1 MENRDR
7 TIRISTNGD
16 KKKALKI
23 YAMNIGVM
31 SMLCV
36 AWFFAARAINK
47 PLVLPDF
54 LETMEAFFTS
64 WVDKKTMRNMGLTMY
79 RVMTG
84 SFYGL
89 IVGSVLGLWMGY
101 SEKALSLLSPFVNS
115 IRQVPIMAWV
125 PLSIIWFGLGEGPTV
140 FMIFMSAVFPLI
152 INTIS
157 GVTSIDRNY
166 FNAARSMG
174 AGTSAIF
181 RDIVIP
187 GAMPG
192 FLTGLR
198 LALGSGWM
206 SVICAEFI
214 ATSSGF
220 GYLMIEAQERLQT
233 SKLYALMIMS
243 AIVGYAVD
251 QLIRLIER
259 KVTSWRFKDG
269 KAKG

>member
-1 MENRDR
+1 MEIRDR
-7 TIRISTNGD
+7 TIRVPVNGD
-16 KKKALKI
+16 KKKARKMLL
-23 YAMNIGVM
+23 MNVGVM
-31 SMLCV
+31 GMICV
-36 AWFFAARAINK
+36 AWFFAARAIGK

-54 LETMEAFFTS
+54 VETMKEFITAWFN
-64 WVDKKTMRNMGLTMY
+64 KKIMRNMGLTLW
-79 RVMTG
+79 RVSVG

-89 IVGSVLGLWMGY
+89 ILGSVLGLLMGY
-101 SEKALSLLSPFVNS
+101 SEKVMTLLSPFINS
-115 IRQVPIMAWV
+115 IRQIPIMAWV
-125 PLSIIWFGLGEGPTV
+125 PLSIIWFGLGEGPTI

-152 INTIS
+152 INTIA
-157 GVTSIDRNY
+157 GVTDIDRNF

-174 AGTSAIF
+174 ATTPAIF
-181 RDIVIP
+181 RDIIIP

-198 LALGSGWM
+198 LAIGSGWM

-220 GYLMIEAQERLQT
+220 GYLMVEAQERLQT
-233 SKLYALMIMS
+233 SRLYALMIMS
-243 AIVGYAVD
+243 AIVGYAMD
-251 QLIRLIER
+251 QLIRFIER

>member
-16 KKKALKI
+16 KKKAMKI
-23 YAMNIGVM
+23 RLMNIAVM
-31 SMLCV
+31 SGICV
-36 AWFFAARAINK
+36 AWYFAARAIGK

-54 LETMEAFFTS
+54 LETLEAFVTS
-64 WVDKKTMRNMGLTMY
+64 WFDKKVMRNMGLTMY
-79 RVMTG
+79 RVLTG
-84 SFYGL
+84 SIYGL

-101 SEKALSLLSPFVNS
+101 SERALSLLSPFVNS
-115 IRQVPIMAWV
+115 IRQIPIMAWV

-157 GVTSIDRNY
+157 GVTGIDRNY

-174 AGTSAIF
+174 ANTAAIF

-233 SKLYALMIMS
+233 PKLYALMIMS
-243 AIVGYAVD
+243 AIVGYAMD
-251 QLIRLIER
+251 QMIRLLER
-259 KVTSWRFKDG
+259 KLTGWRFKDG

>member
-7 TIRISTNGD
+7 TIRVPVNGD
-16 KKKALKI
+16 KKKAMKLRL
-23 YAMNIGVM
+23 MNVAVLAG
-31 SMLCV
+31 LCL
-36 AWFFAARAINK
+36 AWFIAARLIGK

-54 LETMEAFFTS
+54 VETMEQFFS
-64 WVDKKTMRNMGLTMY
+64 AWVNKRTMRNMGITLW
-79 RVMTG
+79 RVLVG

-89 IVGSVLGLWMGY
+89 IVGSVLGLLMGY
-101 SEKALSLLSPFVNS
+101 SEKVMALLSPFVNS

-152 INTIS
+152 INTIA
-157 GVTSIDRNY
+157 GVTDIDRNY

-174 AGTSAIF
+174 ANTAAIF
-181 RDIVIP
+181 RDIIIP

-198 LALGSGWM
+198 LAIGSGWM

-220 GYLMIEAQERLQT
+220 GYLMIEAQERMQT
-233 SKLYALMIMS
+233 AKLYALMIMS
-243 AIVGYAVD
+243 AIVGFAID
-251 QLIRLIER
+251 QLIRLVER
-259 KVTSWRFKDG
+259 KLTSWRFKDG

>member
-7 TIRISTNGD
+7 TIRVPVNGD
-16 KKKALKI
+16 KKKAMKLRLMTV
-23 YAMNIGVM
+23 AVM
-31 SMLCV
+31 GGLCL
-36 AWFFAARAINK
+36 AWFIAARMIGK

-54 LETMEAFFTS
+54 LETMQQFFS
-64 WVDKKTMRNMGLTMY
+64 AWLNKRIMRNMGITLW
-79 RVMTG
+79 RVLLG

-89 IVGSVLGLWMGY
+89 IVGSVLGLIMGY
-101 SEKALSLLSPFVNS
+101 SEKVMTLLSPFVNS

-125 PLSIIWFGLGEGPTV
+125 PLSIIWFGLGEGPTI

-152 INTIS
+152 INTIA
-157 GVTSIDRNY
+157 GVTGIDRNY

-174 AGTSAIF
+174 ANTAAIF
-181 RDIVIP
+181 RDIIIP

-198 LALGSGWM
+198 LAVGSGWM

-220 GYLMIEAQERLQT
+220 GYMMIEAQERMQT

-243 AIVGYAVD
+243 AIVGFAID
-251 QLIRLIER
+251 QLIRLVEH
-259 KVTSWRFKDG
+259 KLTSWRFKDG

>member
-7 TIRISTNGD
+7 TIRVPVNGD
-16 KKKALKI
+16 KKKAMKLRL
-23 YAMNIGVM
+23 MNVAVM
-31 SMLCV
+31 GGLCL
-36 AWFFAARAINK
+36 AWFIAARMIGK

-54 LETMEAFFTS
+54 LETMQQFFS
-64 WVDKKTMRNMGLTMY
+64 AWLNKRIMRNMGITLW
-79 RVMTG
+79 RVLLG

-89 IVGSVLGLWMGY
+89 IVGSVLGLIMGY
-101 SEKALSLLSPFVNS
+101 SEKVMTLLSPFVNS

-125 PLSIIWFGLGEGPTV
+125 PLSIIWFGLGEGPTI

-152 INTIS
+152 INTIA
-157 GVTSIDRNY
+157 GVTGIDRNY

-174 AGTSAIF
+174 ANTAAIF
-181 RDIVIP
+181 RDIIIP

-198 LALGSGWM
+198 LAVGSGWM

-220 GYLMIEAQERLQT
+220 GYMMIEAQERMQT

-243 AIVGYAVD
+243 AIVGFAID
-251 QLIRLIER
+251 QLIRLVEH
-259 KVTSWRFKDG
+259 KLTSWRFKDG

>member
-7 TIRISTNGD
+7 TIRVPVNGD
-16 KKKALKI
+16 KKKARKLLL
-23 YAMNIGVM
+23 MNIAVM
-31 SMLCV
+31 SCICV
-36 AWFFAARAINK
+36 AWYFAAKAIGK

-54 LETMEAFFTS
+54 LETMKEFFTA
-64 WVDKKTMRNMGLTMY
+64 WTNKRTMRNMGLTLT
-79 RVMTG
+79 RVLTG

-89 IVGSVLGLWMGY
+89 IIGSVLGLLMGY
-101 SEKALSLLSPFVNS
+101 SEKAMTLLSPFINS
-115 IRQVPIMAWV
+115 VRQIPIMAWV
-125 PLSIIWFGLGEGPTV
+125 PLSIIWFGLGEGPTI
-140 FMIFMSAVFPLI
+140 FMIFMAAVFPLI
-152 INTIS
+152 INTIA
-157 GVTSIDRNY
+157 GVTDIDRNY

-174 AGTSAIF
+174 ADTAAIF

-198 LALGSGWM
+198 LAIGSGWM

-220 GYLMIEAQERLQT
+220 GYLMIEAQERMQT

-243 AIVGYAVD
+243 AIVGYGMD
-251 QLIRLIER
+251 QLIRFIER
-259 KVTSWRFKDG
+259 RLTSWRFKDG
-269 KAKG
+269 KA

>member
-7 TIRISTNGD
+7 TIRVNVNGD
-16 KKKALKI
+16 KKKAWKMRL
-23 YAMNIGVM
+23 MNCAVMGV
-31 SMLCV
+31 LCI
-36 AWFFAARAINK
+36 AWFFAARAIGK

-54 LETMEAFFTS
+54 IETMKEFFGA
-64 WVDKKTMRNMGLTMY
+64 WVNKRIMRNMGITLW
-79 RVMTG
+79 RVVLG

-89 IVGSVLGLWMGY
+89 IVGSILGLMMGY
-101 SEKALSLLSPFVNS
+101 SEKALTLLSPFVNS

-152 INTIS
+152 INTIA
-157 GVTSIDRNY
+157 GVTDIDRNY

-174 AGTSAIF
+174 ADTLAIF
-181 RDIVIP
+181 RDVIIP

-198 LALGSGWM
+198 LAIGSGWM

-220 GYLMIEAQERLQT
+220 GFLMIEAQERMQT
-233 SKLYALMIMS
+233 ARLYALMIMS
-243 AIVGYAVD
+243 AIVGFAMD

-259 KVTSWRFKDG
+259 NLTSWRFKDG